1 MSTFLCAAALGVAVR
16 ENYYLTLDANVTST
30 TSSTT
35 RPPPSTLLHNGLA
48 WLHVP
53 KASSSARTI
62 FASVLDI
69 NPCCV
74 DAAARAANLR
84 PLPSCTVSREL
95 LGCDNPHPEGATPPT
110 YWTRPWSD
118 HTAIDEEAYNE
129 WRGRFVGIF
138 RHPLARAVSSVAFF
152 GVQPGMTVPESLQQ
166 FAGAQTHML
175 SGVCS
180 GVAGTTT
187 GSMGDN
193 PPCPHETTQADREVA
208 HTRLR
213 EGFAFVGLTDSYVL
227 SVCLFHAMHGGP
239 CTRNDFLN
247 INPTDHPD
255 TSGSG
260 RRSFSSD
267 QLYGYADHFHDDD
280 DMAVFNIVHE
290 RFCTDLATYDVTHER
305 CANEICPEAA
315 SELRAVAPES
325 GRPGEVMSLCPG
337 REQTVL
343 LFQPNSTRGG
353 RAAVMRG

>member
-1 MSTFLCAAALGVAVR
+1 M
-16 ENYYLTLDANVTST
+16 
-30 TSSTT
+30 
-35 RPPPSTLLHNGLA
+35 
-48 WLHVP
+48 P

-187 GSMGDN
+187 GVDGRQPAL
-193 PPCPHETTQADREVA
+193 PP
-208 HTRLR
+208 
-213 EGFAFVGLTDSYVL
+213 
-227 SVCLFHAMHGGP
+227 
-239 CTRNDFLN
+239 
-247 INPTDHPD
+247 
-255 TSGSG
+255 
-260 RRSFSSD
+260 
-267 QLYGYADHFHDDD
+267 
-280 DMAVFNIVHE
+280 
-290 RFCTDLATYDVTHER
+290 
-305 CANEICPEAA
+305 
-315 SELRAVAPES
+315 
-325 GRPGEVMSLCPG
+325 
-337 REQTVL
+337 
-343 LFQPNSTRGG
+343 
-353 RAAVMRG
+353 